1 MGDLTPP
8 QQQQLT
14 TFLQQLQ
21 ALKTP
26 RSVALCMLVRE
37 RESNREYVCW
47 CEIEKEEGKKSGYK

>member
-26 RSVALCMLVRE
+26 RSGMRVSVCM
-37 RESNREYVCW
+37 YVCM
-47 CEIEKEEGKKSGYK
+47 CSRVCMHVCVCVLV

>member
-26 RSVALCMLVRE
+26 RSVCCTQPQVVCELVFVRKCK
-37 RESNREYVCW
+37 YVSC
-47 CEIEKEEGKKSGYK
+47 CEAEEE